1 MKKTI
6 AVFLLIL
13 ICLSVY
19 AAAVSEAEDRI
30 KIKVL
35 ILPKFE
41 EGEMEGSAT
50 DLASDEGVETADIFA
65 TAMENNFLVGEII
78 INAILDGRL

>member
-1 MKKTI
+1 M
-6 AVFLLIL
+6 
-13 ICLSVY
+13 
-19 AAAVSEAEDRI
+19 SEAEDRI

>member
-41 EGEMEGSAT
+41 EGEMEDSAT